1 MKRII
6 RYLLFTFALTYL
18 AHGILAF
25 TTAKDFIEF
34 DTLIGQSLFILG
46 GSSPTIFAFVFVFRH
61 PDPTVKE
68 SFKKS
73 LLSYR
78 HPLPLWLFAL
88 GIPIVLGGLFQLSH
102 MLFDNQLFESE
113 LPFYYF
119 FVVIFSSVLFG
130 GIEEIGWRG
139 FLQERLAG
147 RKNLVVIAVLIGLIW
162 GLWHVPLFFIEN
174 VSHYNFDFLPFLLGA
189 VMFSTYLTWLYA
201 KTRSLLLVVLLH
213 ASINASATIGLRF
226 VFRHD
231 VVTYGIIIIFTLIG
245 CSLLMVYEKNKKNE
259 EPEEYDS

>member
-18 AHGILAF
+18 AHGTLAF
-25 TTAKDFIEF
+25 TTMNDCIEF
-34 DTLIGQSLFILG
+34 DSLIGQSLFILG
-46 GSSPTIFAFVFVFRH
+46 GSSPAIFAFVFVFRQQ
-61 PDPTVKE
+61 DPSAKE
-68 SFKKS
+68 AFKRS

-78 HPLPLWLFAL
+78 HPLLLWLFAL
-88 GIPIVLGGLFQLSH
+88 GIPIVLGGLFQLSRVLLGNH
-102 MLFDNQLFESE
+102 VFESDI
-113 LPFYYF
+113 PFYSF
-119 FVVIFSSVLFG
+119 LIVIFSSVLFG

-139 FLQERLAG
+139 FLQERLMG

-162 GLWHVPLFFIEN
+162 GLWHVPLFFIKN
-174 VSHYNFDFLPFLLGA
+174 VSHYDFDFLPFLLGA

-201 KTRSLLLVVLLH
+201 KTKSILLVVLLH

-231 VVTYGIIIIFTLIG
+231 VLTYGMIVLFTIIG
-245 CSLLMVYEKNKKNE
+245 CSLLMIHEKNQKRE
-259 EPEEYDS
+259 EPADGAA